1 MNTVGEMDGGLLSW
15 GSKAVV
21 DALEGILVL
30 VDIIAIETQ
39 LAKDMRRKAANN
51 EMFMFLSSLSALED
65 YMGKG
70 EIFSLSE
77 RKQISDEKLNNRD
90 EIYAES
96 SELSEK
102 GIDF

>member
-1 MNTVGEMDGGLLSW
+1 MDGGLLSQ

-21 DALEGILVL
+21 DALEGNLVL
-30 VDIIAIETQ
+30 VDIIGIGTQ

-70 EIFSLSE
+70 EIFCLS
-77 RKQISDEKLNNRD
+77 
-90 EIYAES
+90 
-96 SELSEK
+96 
-102 GIDF
+102 